1 MGLGIVEDHRHVLVP
16 EEEIRLGGVLAH
28 ESDDREFLRRE
39 FVIRVLP
46 RHPHGKLIKY
56 LARNFDNDAVVL
68 LLRAARNV
76 QLLALDEVVSR
87 EANQQILALAVLG
100 LERLGAHV
108 RELLVEKA
116 KGLYLE
122 VLFDSFKQPERFAI
136 ADDLIG
142 GLVVRLLLALVLY
155 RGWKLAFCQAYVGYR
170 SVRCMTG
177 NL

>member
-68 LLRAARNV
+68 LFRAARNV
-76 QLLALDEVVSR
+76 QLLALDEVVPR
-87 EANQQILALAVLG
+87 EANQQILALAVL
-100 LERLGAHV
+100 
-108 RELLVEKA
+108 
-116 KGLYLE
+116 
-122 VLFDSFKQPERFAI
+122 
-136 ADDLIG
+136 
-142 GLVVRLLLALVLY
+142 
-155 RGWKLAFCQAYVGYR
+155 
-170 SVRCMTG
+170 
-177 NL
+177 